1 MIYLD
6 NNATTQPLPEVIE
19 AMRACLHDAYA
30 NPSSVHQFGQ
40 TVRHK
45 VECAREKV
53 AQIFAASPKEIIFT
67 SGGTESIN
75 LAIRGG
81 LRIHP
86 HRRRFVT
93 TAVEHSAVLR
103 VAEQL
108 SAEGYTVDYVG
119 VDRDGRLNEAEWSE
133 KITDQTALV
142 SLIHANNETG
152 VMFDV
157 LRLAAVAAQKGVPI
171 HVDAV
176 QSAGKAPIDVAS
188 WPVQLISIAAH
199 KFHGPKGIGALYVR
213 RRTRIEPLILGG
225 SQERLLRGGT
235 ENVEGIVGMGV
246 ASEIAIRDRTQIT
259 EHVSRLRDAFES
271 GVRAKTPSPSPG
283 EGWGEG
289 HPASPLAKGGQRGVR
304 PRGIKPDHPS
314 PSLSPQG
321 ERSFQPPTSIT
332 YAHVVGQGAERIYNT
347 SNIAFEGLESEAI
360 LILLSE
366 AGICA
371 SAGAA
376 CSSGSLEPS
385 HVLKAMGIE
394 ERIAHGAIRFSLS
407 RFNTREEIDHVVSI
421 LPGLLSRLSVLGAR

>member
-6 NNATTQPLPEVIE
+6 NNATTQPLPEVVE
-19 AMRACLHDAYA
+19 AMHTCLREAYA

-40 TVRHK
+40 GVRHK
-45 VECAREKV
+45 VECARE
-53 AQIFAASPKEIIFT
+53 QIARLIGASPKEIIFT

-86 HRRRFVT
+86 HRRHFVT

-108 SAEGYTVDYVG
+108 AAEGYTVDYVG
-119 VDRDGRLNEAEWSE
+119 VDQEGRLDEAEWAE
-133 KITDQTALV
+133 KITDRTALV
-142 SLIHANNETG
+142 SLLHANNETG

-157 LRLAAVAAQKGVPI
+157 PRLAAVAAEKGVPV

-176 QSAGKAPIDVAS
+176 QSAGKVPLDVTS
-188 WPVQLISIAAH
+188 WPVQLVSIAGH

-213 RRTRIEPLILGG
+213 RRTRIEPLIRGG

-246 ASEIAIRDRTQIT
+246 AAEIAIRDCERVKKDVGGLRDLF
-259 EHVSRLRDAFES
+259 EAGVLARVPFAHVSGR
-271 GVRAKTPSPSPG
+271 
-283 EGWGEG
+283 
-289 HPASPLAKGGQRGVR
+289 
-304 PRGIKPDHPS
+304 
-314 PSLSPQG
+314 
-321 ERSFQPPTSIT
+321 
-332 YAHVVGQGAERIYNT
+332 GAERIYNT
-347 SNIAFEGLESEAI
+347 SNLAFEGLEAEAI

-385 HVLKAMGIE
+385 HVLKAMGIDD
-394 ERIAHGAIRFSLS
+394 RIAHGAIRFSLS
-407 RFNTREEIDHVVSI
+407 RFNAREEIDHVVSI
-421 LPGLLSRLSVLGAR
+421 LPGLLSRLTVLSAR

>member
-6 NNATTQPLPEVIE
+6 NNATTRPLPEVAE
-19 AMRACLHDAYA
+19 SMHGCLHDAYA

-53 AQIFAASPKEIIFT
+53 AQLLAASPKEIIFT

-108 SAEGYTVDYVG
+108 AAEGYTVDYVG
-119 VDRDGRLNEAEWSE
+119 VDREGRLNEAEWAQKLTE
-133 KITDQTALV
+133 QTALV

-157 LRLAAVAAQKGVPI
+157 PRLAAVAAEKGVPI

-176 QSAGKAPIDVAS
+176 QSAGKVPIDVAS
-188 WPVQLISIAAH
+188 WPVQLISIAGH
-199 KFHGPKGIGALYVR
+199 KFHGPKGVGALYVR

-246 ASEIAIRDRTQIT
+246 ASEIAIREIAKTTD
-259 EHVSRLRDAFES
+259 HVRRLRDALES
-271 GVRAKTPSPSPG
+271 GVRA
-283 EGWGEG
+283 
-289 HPASPLAKGGQRGVR
+289 
-304 PRGIKPDHPS
+304 
-314 PSLSPQG
+314 
-321 ERSFQPPTSIT
+321 SIPF
-332 YAHVVGQGAERIYNT
+332 AHVVGQGAERIYNT

-371 SAGAA
+371 SSGAA

-385 HVLKAMGIE
+385 HVLKAMGID
-394 ERIAHGAIRFSLS
+394 ERIAHGAIRFSFS
-407 RFNTREEIDHVVSI
+407 RFNTREEIDHVVSM
-421 LPGLLSRLSVLGAR
+421 LPHLLSRLAVLGAR

>member
-53 AQIFAASPKEIIFT
+53 AQLLAASPKEIIFT

-93 TAVEHSAVLR
+93 TAVEHPAVLR

-108 SAEGYTVDYVG
+108 AAEGYSVDYVG
-119 VDRDGRLNEAEWSE
+119 VDHEGRINEAEWTE

-152 VMFDV
+152 VIFDV
-157 LRLAAVAAQKGVPI
+157 PRLAAVAAQKGVPI

-176 QSAGKAPIDVAS
+176 QSAGKVAIDAAS
-188 WPVQLISIAAH
+188 WPVQLISIAGH
-199 KFHGPKGIGALYVR
+199 KFHGPKGVGALYVR

-246 ASEIAIRDRTQIT
+246 ASEIAVRDRTQTT
-259 EHVSRLRDAFES
+259 EHVRRLRDALEN
-271 GVRAKTPSPSPG
+271 GVRA
-283 EGWGEG
+283 
-289 HPASPLAKGGQRGVR
+289 
-304 PRGIKPDHPS
+304 
-314 PSLSPQG
+314 
-321 ERSFQPPTSIT
+321 SIP
-332 YAHVVGQGAERIYNT
+332 YAHVIGDRAERIYNT

-371 SAGAA
+371 SSGAA

-394 ERIAHGAIRFSLS
+394 ERVAHGAIRFSFS
-407 RFNTREEIDHVVSI
+407 RFNTREEIDHVVSM
-421 LPGLLSRLSVLGAR
+421 LPDMLSRLAVLGAR

>member
-1 MIYLD
+1 MKMIYLD

-40 TVRHK
+40 TVRHQ

-53 AQIFAASPKEIIFT
+53 AELLAASPKEIIFT

-86 HRRRFVT
+86 HRRHFVT

-108 SAEGYTVDYVG
+108 AAEGYTVDYVG
-119 VDRDGRLNEAEWSE
+119 VDQDGRLDEAQWAQMF
-133 KITDQTALV
+133 TDQTALV

-157 LRLAAVAAQKGVPI
+157 PRLAAVAARKGVPI

-176 QSAGKAPIDVAS
+176 QSAGKVAIDVAS
-188 WPVQLISIAAH
+188 WPVQLISIAGH
-199 KFHGPKGIGALYVR
+199 KFHGPKGVGALYVR

-246 ASEIAIRDRTQIT
+246 ASEIAIRDYAKTADYVR
-259 EHVSRLRDAFES
+259 RLRDALEQ
-271 GVRAKTPSPSPG
+271 GVRA
-283 EGWGEG
+283 
-289 HPASPLAKGGQRGVR
+289 
-304 PRGIKPDHPS
+304 
-314 PSLSPQG
+314 
-321 ERSFQPPTSIT
+321 SIPI
-332 YAHVVGQGAERIYNT
+332 AHVTGQGAERIYNT
-347 SNIAFEGLESEAI
+347 SDIAFEGLESEAI

-407 RFNTREEIDHVVSI
+407 RFNTREEIDHVVTS
-421 LPGLLSRLSVLGAR
+421 LPQLLSRLAVLGAR